1 MLSNEEVEES
11 HNIHR
16 STKSFHY
23 HDSVYLLVWMF
34 LPGRSNSVRFGIFL
48 SIGSDSMPS
57 LKAIVAKK
65 APFSQ
70 TGLGKKLSVEAVLN
84 KGNDEKAPSL
94 ALKKAAT

>member
-1 MLSNEEVEES
+1 MDVFSRGDQIV
-11 HNIHR
+11 
-16 STKSFHY
+16 
-23 HDSVYLLVWMF
+23 SV
-34 LPGRSNSVRFGIFL
+34 SSVFL